1 MPYETSLRQ
10 DAWTFLCGAK
20 DHWKEIVGGSV
31 VFLLIGVAA
40 SMGLNVPPV
49 ISGVAALC
57 LAFSLACFLC
67 WRDEHKKTQRLI
79 PRLQVSID
87 QSRSITPAIWNNGN
101 DFVTFFRLVVS
112 SLTTSRIE
120 DAKGYLVTIE

>member
-1 MPYETSLRQ
+1 MAYETSLRQ
-10 DAWTFLCGAK
+10 DARTFLRDAK
-20 DHWKEIVGGSV
+20 DHWKGIVGGSA

-67 WRDEHKKTQRLI
+67 
-79 PRLQVSID
+79 
-87 QSRSITPAIWNNGN
+87 
-101 DFVTFFRLVVS
+101 
-112 SLTTSRIE
+112 
-120 DAKGYLVTIE
+120 